1 MKNLKQS
8 GLSKVA
14 GLTIIVTLLAFVV
27 TLGLQTGRAEAAARC
42 DLGVNSKAF
51 NDKNTTV
58 SSQPSYNVIKPA
70 TFTVSQWAAKFTP
83 PGIGLTSTHVTN
95 RVNADEMYRRQVEG
109 GVLTQKLSADTWIP
123 MTDLNQCKLLAHQ
136 LQQARFVAAQKWT
149 ADKAVAG
156 GYTRSNSAPLGGMG
170 VHYQNSSLLGSFNPE
185 KPAQLL
191 YDTTRPTAP
200 IVGLSYFVNSG
211 ANPPAGFAGPNDRW
225 HRIKQWCLDPQDS
238 NRLIAAEILSK
249 TECENFGGMY
259 LANPGIWTLHVW
271 VVPGCESE
279 WGVFS
284 VSNPRIPYLPNT
296 VTRHQG
302 CGTNTDIGS
311 QLMFDR
317 TGTGPKVY

>member
-1 MKNLKQS
+1 MKKLKLNS
-8 GLSKVA
+8 ALRLTAKLALAVVVVA
-14 GLTIIVTLLAFVV
+14 
-27 TLGLQTGRAEAAARC
+27 LGLQSGHAEAAARC

-51 NDKNTTV
+51 NDKGTTV
-58 SSQPSYNVIKPA
+58 SSQPSYNVIKPS
-70 TFTVSQWAAKFTP
+70 FTVDQWAAKFTP
-83 PGIGLTSTHVTN
+83 PGIGLTTTHVIN
-95 RVNADEMYRRQVEG
+95 RVNADALYRRQIEG
-109 GVLTQKLSADTWIP
+109 GVLTQRLSADTWMP

-149 ADKAVAG
+149 AAKAVAG

-191 YDTTRPTAP
+191 YDTTRTDAP
-200 IVGLSYFVNSG
+200 VVGLSYFVNSG

-238 NRLIAAEILSK
+238 NRLIAAEIMSK
-249 TECENFGGMY
+249 EECENFGGTH

-284 VSNPRIPYLPNT
+284 VSNPRIPYLPNS
-296 VTRHQG
+296 VTRKQG
-302 CGTNTDIGS
+302 CGTNTDIGN
-311 QLMFDR
+311 QLNFDR